1 MKQKDLLICLR
12 QLPEFWVEYMALLVY
27 CYYSELYN
35 NERLKNIEGVDM
47 TKIQVIVVLVAIS
60 L

>member
-1 MKQKDLLICLR
+1 
-12 QLPEFWVEYMALLVY
+12 MALLVY
-27 CYYSELYN
+27 CYYSELCN

-47 TKIQVIVVLVAIS
+47 TKIQVIVVLAAIS

>member
-1 MKQKDLLICLR
+1 
-12 QLPEFWVEYMALLVY
+12 MALLVY

-47 TKIQVIVVLVAIS
+47 TKWSSVKI
-60 L
+60 